1 MFKNILVPL
10 DESALAERALP
21 VAKDMAGRFGA
32 TLHLLEAVEPNAEL
46 FSGPGAD
53 TASQY
58 DMGAIKNSAEAQVK
72 KARKYLSTVASGC
85 QAEGLDV
92 RTEVREATAPKSI
105 KSYAADNEIDLIVIG
120 THGRGGIQRMLVG
133 SVTDRV
139 IRSVGVPVLVIP
151 RGETKSGRK
160 PPVKLR
166 QPLR

>member
-21 VAKDMAGRFGA
+21 VAKDLAGRLGA

-46 FSGPGAD
+46 FSRPDSVA
-53 TASQY
+53 ASQY
-58 DMGAIKNSAEAQVK
+58 DMKAMEHSAKAQVK
-72 KARKYLSTVASGC
+72 KARTYLANVAGAC
-85 QAEGLDV
+85 RTEGLKV
-92 RTEVREATAPKSI
+92 QTEVREASAPESI
-105 KSYAADNEIDLIVIG
+105 KSYATDNEVDLIVIG

-151 RGETKSGRK
+151 RGKS
-160 PPVKLR
+160 
-166 QPLR
+166 

>member
-21 VAKDMAGRFGA
+21 VAKDLAGRLGA

-46 FSGPGAD
+46 FSGSDSVAS
-53 TASQY
+53 SQY
-58 DMGAIKNSAEAQVK
+58 DMKAMQNSSEVQFRKAET
-72 KARKYLSTVASGC
+72 YLANVAETC
-85 QAEGLDV
+85 RAEGLSV
-92 RTEVREATAPKSI
+92 QTEVREAAAPESI
-105 KSYAADNEIDLIVIG
+105 KSYAADEEVDLIVIG

-151 RGETKSGRK
+151 KG
-160 PPVKLR
+160 
-166 QPLR
+166 